1 MKYRLVNKEIRK
13 NYVEELL
20 RERGVEDVEEF
31 LNPTEDSLES
41 YSALCNIDKGV
52 RLLLNNIGENAQ
64 VALITDSDVDG
75 FTSSAI
81 MYQYLKCQNPNL
93 QIDYYIH
100 SGKQHGL
107 EDMWEKLQDKNYSL
121 LIVPDASSNDSVY
134 AEKLDFPVLVLD
146 HHIVEGEITA
156 PNMTVINNQISP
168 HYHNK
173 NLSGAGVVYQFCR
186 AVDAEC
192 GTAYA
197 DNFID
202 LAAVGII
209 SDMMD
214 AREVENQYIWKKG
227 LTNIKNPFLLALIDK
242 QAYSI
247 GGHLNPTAVAFYIA
261 PLINSMIRV
270 GTQEEKERM
279 FLAFIDGERLI
290 PSKKRGANGAMEHVA
305 VESARECVN
314 ARAKQN
320 RLLEAAETKIEAKI
334 HKHGLLDN
342 KILLIRLEEDDD
354 FPPELNGL
362 WAMKMA
368 NKYKRPTLVLRM
380 NDNGEL
386 KGSGRGVNN
395 SPIEDFKGFLNESGY
410 MLFTAG
416 HSQAFGSGIKD
427 SDLSAFHAWA
437 NNKLT
442 DVALDESCF
451 DVNFVRSAA
460 DKDISDIVFDTVLHA
475 DCFGQCNDEPRLYIR
490 DINITQNDVQ
500 IIGQKKDT
508 VKFTKFGIT
517 YIKFHADDFIQE
529 LSQYKEMKLEVVGR
543 GNINEWMGTQ
553 TVQIMI
559 DGYEV
564 HDGSLGF

>member
-1 MKYRLVNKEIRK
+1 M
-13 NYVEELL
+13 
-20 RERGVEDVEEF
+20 
-31 LNPTEDSLES
+31 
-41 YSALCNIDKGV
+41 
-52 RLLLNNIGENAQ
+52 
-64 VALITDSDVDG
+64 
-75 FTSSAI
+75 
-81 MYQYLKCQNPNL
+81 
-93 QIDYYIH
+93 
-100 SGKQHGL
+100 
-107 EDMWEKLQDKNYSL
+107 
-121 LIVPDASSNDSVY
+121 SNDGVY

-156 PNMTVINNQISP
+156 SNMTVINNQISP
-168 HYHNK
+168 LYHNK
-173 NLSGAGVVYQFCR
+173 NLSGAGVAYQFCR
-186 AVDAEC
+186 AIDAEC

-197 DNFID
+197 DDYID

-214 AREVENQYIWKKG
+214 AREVENQYIWKRG
-227 LTNIKNPFLLALIDK
+227 LSNIKNPFILALIDK

-247 GGHLNPTAVAFYIA
+247 GCHLNPTTVAFYIA

-305 VESARECVN
+305 IESARECVN

-320 RLLEAAETKIEAKI
+320 RLLEAAETKIETKI
-334 HKHGLLDN
+334 YKHGLLDN
-342 KILLIRLEEDDD
+342 KILLVRLDDDDD

-362 WAMKMA
+362 LAMKMA

-386 KGSGRGVNN
+386 KGSGRGANN
-395 SPIEDFKGFLNESGY
+395 GPIESFKDFLNESGY
-410 MLFTAG
+410 MTFTAG
-416 HSQAFGSGIKD
+416 HDNAHGAGIMNKD
-427 SDLSAFHAWA
+427 LAAFHAWA
-437 NNKLT
+437 NEKLAN
-442 DVALDESCF
+442 VKLDENCF
-451 DVNFVRSAA
+451 DVNFVRAAA
-460 DKDISDIVFDTVLHA
+460 DKDIYDIIFDTVLHA
-475 DCFGQCNDEPRLYIR
+475 DCFGQCNDEPRLYIH
-490 DINITQNDVQ
+490 DINITKDDIQV
-500 IIGQKKDT
+500 IGQKKDT

-529 LSQYKEMKLEVVGR
+529 LNQYREMKLEVVGR

-553 TVQIMI
+553 TVQVMI

>member
-1 MKYRLVNKEIRK
+1 M
-13 NYVEELL
+13 
-20 RERGVEDVEEF
+20 
-31 LNPTEDSLES
+31 
-41 YSALCNIDKGV
+41 
-52 RLLLNNIGENAQ
+52 
-64 VALITDSDVDG
+64 
-75 FTSSAI
+75 
-81 MYQYLKCQNPNL
+81 
-93 QIDYYIH
+93 
-100 SGKQHGL
+100 
-107 EDMWEKLQDKNYSL
+107 
-121 LIVPDASSNDSVY
+121 SNDSEY
-134 AEKLDFPVLVLD
+134 AEKLNIPILVLD

-156 PNMTVINNQISP
+156 PNMTVINNQTSP
-168 HYHNK
+168 NYHNK
-173 NLSGAGVVYQFCR
+173 NLSGAGVAYQFCR
-186 AVDAEC
+186 AIDAEC
-192 GTAYA
+192 GTSYA
-197 DNFID
+197 NDYID

-227 LTNIKNPFLLALIDK
+227 LSNIKNPFLKALIDK
-242 QAYSI
+242 QSYSI
-247 GGHLNPTAVAFYIA
+247 GDKLNSTTIAFYIA

-279 FLAFIDGERLI
+279 FLAFIDGDRLV
-290 PSKKRGANGAMEHVA
+290 PSKKRGANGAMERVA

-362 WAMKMA
+362 LAMKMA

-475 DCFGQCNDEPRLYIR
+475 DCFGQCNDEPRLYIH